1 MIRLQ
6 VTCKIEIF
14 SCISSYQPGKS
25 NPIYAD
31 LSMILQD
38 NGMGDAS
45 AASLAPTG
53 WTGPTLRVSPLFP
66 GAVCHHYAGAGLEE
80 A

>member
-1 MIRLQ
+1 
-6 VTCKIEIF
+6 
-14 SCISSYQPGKS
+14 
-25 NPIYAD
+25 
-31 LSMILQD
+31 MILQD